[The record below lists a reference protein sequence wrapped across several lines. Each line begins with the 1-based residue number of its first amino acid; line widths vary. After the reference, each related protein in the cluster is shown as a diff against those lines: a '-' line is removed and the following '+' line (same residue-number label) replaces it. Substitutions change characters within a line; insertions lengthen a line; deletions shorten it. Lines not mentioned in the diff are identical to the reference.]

1 MNGRESA
8 GVVKA
13 LVLSAI
19 TIKEGR
25 KSSANAYLAL
35 ELVLCYFVCFY
46 FLFFEFIML
55 VKLLVEFYRCL
66 LPLLQLHLGNEIHV
80 SFLYIWAFI
89 DAMPS
94 NWRCIFQSM
103 MGSTYAFLCNFNQ
116 YYKYGDYPATR
127 YLSLSS
133 KTEDVTRASE
143 IKRMGK

>member
-80 SFLYIWAFI
+80 SFYIF
-89 DAMPS
+89 
-94 NWRCIFQSM
+94 
-103 MGSTYAFLCNFNQ
+103 G
-116 YYKYGDYPATR
+116 
-127 YLSLSS
+127 LSLMPCHQIGDVSS
-133 KTEDVTRASE
+133 SQ
-143 IKRMGK
+143 